1 MPQIPEEYYEKA
13 LANGISRTTLY
24 NRVSRGW
31 DLEQAIARSAVLKA
45 IATPPDHKKESLRK
59 NSRFYGVQR
68 GKVRTLKMPVEYEER
83 LNQAIAKSG
92 LTEMDFLTQI
102 IVDYLDA
109 QDELPKP

>member
-59 NSRFYGVQR
+59 NSRFYGVQPFSS
-68 GKVRTLKMPVEYEER
+68 PVFVIMSIFFIQVCVACRPWHR
-83 LNQAIAKSG
+83 LIHV
-92 LTEMDFLTQI
+92 LTN
-102 IVDYLDA
+102 
-109 QDELPKP
+109 

>member
-1 MPQIPEEYYEKA
+1 MPQIPEKYYEKA

-31 DLEQAIARSAVLKA
+31 DLDQA

-68 GKVRTLKMPVEYEER
+68 GKVRTVKMPVEYEEK
-83 LNQAIAKSG
+83 LNQAIALVWLNG
-92 LTEMDFLTQI
+92 DGFPYP
-102 IVDYLDA
+102 DNC
-109 QDELPKP
+109 